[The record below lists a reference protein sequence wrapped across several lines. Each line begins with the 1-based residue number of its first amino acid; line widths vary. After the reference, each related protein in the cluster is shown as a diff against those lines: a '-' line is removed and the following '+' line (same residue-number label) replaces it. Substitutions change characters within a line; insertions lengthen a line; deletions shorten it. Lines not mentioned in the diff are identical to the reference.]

1 MSVIGQMARE
11 LDATD
16 EHILDLLTEDA
27 RMSIR
32 ALAEEV
38 HISRANAYARVKR
51 LQDDGVIRGFTVDV
65 DPEARGLTTSAY
77 VTLNLRQ
84 LDWRTTRTALL
95 RLPGV
100 VHFAVVGGEF
110 DVILFVRARDNAHLR
125 HLVLDLI
132 QGMPG
137 VISTRTLLVFD
148 ELSATRPS
156 RIEEPDDRGDRR
168 GILSR

>member
-1 MSVIGQMARE
+1 MSR
-11 LDATD
+11 
-16 EHILDLLTEDA
+16 
-27 RMSIR
+27 
-32 ALAEEV
+32 
-38 HISRANAYARVKR
+38 
-51 LQDDGVIRGFTVDV
+51 
-65 DPEARGLTTSAY
+65 
-77 VTLNLRQ
+77 
-84 LDWRTTRTALL
+84 TRTALL

-110 DVILFVRARDNAHLR
+110 GVILVGRARDNAHLR

-156 RIEEPDDRGDRR
+156 RIEEPDDRDDRR